1 MSTRESSTGE
11 VVSAG
16 ALVVRCVEG
25 VGWSACSSECGVP
38 GDEGERE
45 RDVEGEEAAGIEAA
59 SALLMT
65 GQKAAEEQAM

>member
-1 MSTRESSTGE
+1 
-11 VVSAG
+11 
-16 ALVVRCVEG
+16 
-25 VGWSACSSECGVP
+25 VP

-65 GQKAAEEQAM
+65 EQKAAEEQAMLRVAERGYAGMQPK

>member
-1 MSTRESSTGE
+1 
-11 VVSAG
+11 
-16 ALVVRCVEG
+16 
-25 VGWSACSSECGVP
+25 VP

-65 GQKAAEEQAM
+65 GQEATEEQAM